1 RARQLAGPELDIAWT
16 AYCQSA
22 LGASLGP
29 GAVQAI
35 CAAIGRAD
43 DAVKVMTAVGG
54 IESADA
60 AIMMWNLSRSIQS
73 SPVLTAEFDAGID
86 GLLARLG
93 TSSEP
98 DAAAF
103 LSQWAEMIAL
113 HGHRGPNEWDLRAH
127 SWTTLPSMPLG
138 MLERMRYQDDV
149 KSPVAAAERGV
160 IVREQLTTEL
170 LAMVEGD
177 AEAYGGLQAGI
188 GSAGLF
194 YGMREMGKNA
204 CIRLIHEAKLA
215 MMEVGARMVADG
227 VIDDPQQ
234 VFMLLDEEVD
244 GFLAEPGSMSSLL
257 RERDAS
263 FQYLATVEPPY
274 IIKLEEGV
282 PPISQWPARGDMG
295 DAVAATVG
303 EVLQGATGSPGIVTG
318 TARVVIDPS
327 DPGAIGPGDI
337 MIAPTTDP
345 SWVPLFLAA
354 EGVVVNVGAVASH
367 AAIMCRELGIPCAVS
382 VIDATKRIPDG
393 ATIEIDGSSG
403 AVKIVALP

>member
-1 RARQLAGPELDIAWT
+1 
-16 AYCQSA
+16 
-22 LGASLGP
+22 
-29 GAVQAI
+29 
-35 CAAIGRAD
+35 
-43 DAVKVMTAVGG
+43 
-54 IESADA
+54 
-60 AIMMWNLSRSIQS
+60 
-73 SPVLTAEFDAGID
+73 
-86 GLLARLG
+86 
-93 TSSEP
+93 
-98 DAAAF
+98 
-103 LSQWAEMIAL
+103 
-113 HGHRGPNEWDLRAH
+113 
-127 SWTTLPSMPLG
+127 MPLG

-149 KSPVAAAERGV
+149 KSPVAAAERGA

-177 AEAYGGLQAGI
+177 AEAHGGLQAGI

-282 PPISQWPARGDMG
+282 PPISQWPTRGDMG